1 MAGVFLGMIQVQVPP
16 GVQEGQI
23 VTVVD
28 PNTNQPFSVQVP
40 VGLQPGHVFSC
51 ALPTLPLGSSL
62 KERLANVGGK
72 LILQLPERTPN
83 MARLFLDSKQVQQL
97 LPWLF

>member
-28 PNTNQPFSVQVP
+28 PNTNQPFLVQVP
-40 VGLQPGHVFSC
+40 AGAAWAC
-51 ALPTLPLGSSL
+51 
-62 KERLANVGGK
+62 
-72 LILQLPERTPN
+72 LQLRTADISAGQFAKGKVGQRWREVDIAAPGK
-83 MARLFLDSKQVQQL
+83 DSQYGTLVS
-97 LPWLF
+97 